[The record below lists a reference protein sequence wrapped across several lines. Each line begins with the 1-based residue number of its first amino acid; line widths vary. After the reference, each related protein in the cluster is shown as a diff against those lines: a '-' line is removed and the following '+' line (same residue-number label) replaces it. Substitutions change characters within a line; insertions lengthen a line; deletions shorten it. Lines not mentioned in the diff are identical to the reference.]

1 MWALPCEAASLA
13 LVNCRALGVN
23 ATRKHAPLERFA
35 RHGARC
41 VGDQKIPMETHAG
54 IDSTCSPTQKEDAA
68 SPRKSWAAKMVD
80 KPRATTAR
88 TPAKDMARR
97 QKSAAP
103 DSTGK
108 QQRSILGFFSKAAP
122 AVAASARPTLS
133 VSAPRHG
140 PSADP
145 TEKTQITIQ
154 TRASSPVPTVVTR
167 FGPTVSSASAVN

>member
-1 MWALPCEAASLA
+1 VWALPCEAASLA

-35 RHGARC
+35 RHGAPLRR
-41 VGDQKIPMETHAG
+41 GSENPHGNARG
-54 IDSTCSPTQKEDAA
+54 DSTCSLTQKEDAA
-68 SPRKSWAAKMVD
+68 SPGKPWAAKMAD

-122 AVAASARPTLS
+122 AFAASARPTLS

-167 FGPTVSSASAVN
+167 FSPTVSSASAVN